1 MRKAQIER
9 NTKETQIKLTFAL
22 TAEMLR
28 CQQVSDFFDH
38 MLVAFGVHGGFGLK
52 IKVNG
57 DLQVDTH
64 HTVED
69 MGIALGRAFKE
80 ALGDM
85 SGIERYGSFFNPYG

>member
-1 MRKAQIER
+1 
-9 NTKETQIKLTFAL
+9 
-22 TAEMLR
+22 
-28 CQQVSDFFDH
+28 

-69 MGIALGRAFKE
+69 TGIALGRAFKE

-85 SGIERYGSFFNPYG
+85 NGIERYGSFQSLWMRLWLIVCLIFQTDLFLFLTQTLSRKNAAIMKTV